1 MSEVKCHAKFNLQ
14 LQCRYVQGISI
25 LNQDTMSQLKY
36 HSYKV
41 K

>member
-1 MSEVKCHAKFNLQ
+1 MSEVKCHAKFNVQ
-14 LQCRYVQGISI
+14 LQCRYVQGILI
-25 LNQDTMSQLKY
+25 LNQDTMSHFQH